1 MWKLLTLLTW
11 EKFLNWEIPSIS
23 RELEIQMGG
32 NYKLCVSI
40 QQTFIK
46 AAINH
51 IGIKGGGTSPC
62 HQVDHRPM
70 NKGKSWIRRR
80 NIGLLPGE
88 RGCLIPEHG
97 PGVSSGASLV
107 VTQGYAQI
115 LSGPFLC
122 AWAGLWSRFCLCF
135 GAVSVEQGLSLKVFS
150 SWNGLLDTVPINL
163 SLSISVL
170 PMLWHLPCSCPKWN
184 PKSSCLGAAS
194 L

>member
-11 EKFLNWEIPSIS
+11 EKFLNWEIPPIS

-70 NKGKSWIRRR
+70 NKGKSWIRGR
-80 NIGLLPGE
+80 NVGLLPRE
-88 RGCLIPEHG
+88 RGCLVPEHG
-97 PGVSSGASLV
+97 PGVSSGASLI

-122 AWAGLWSRFCLCF
+122 AWA
-135 GAVSVEQGLSLKVFS
+135 VEQVLSLFWCCFS
-150 SWNGLLDTVPINL
+150 RTRAFFQSCQFLKWAVGHCPHKPLPEHLCPSHALTPHLLL
-163 SLSISVL
+163 SQV
-170 PMLWHLPCSCPKWN
+170 
-184 PKSSCLGAAS
+184 KSQILMLGAAS